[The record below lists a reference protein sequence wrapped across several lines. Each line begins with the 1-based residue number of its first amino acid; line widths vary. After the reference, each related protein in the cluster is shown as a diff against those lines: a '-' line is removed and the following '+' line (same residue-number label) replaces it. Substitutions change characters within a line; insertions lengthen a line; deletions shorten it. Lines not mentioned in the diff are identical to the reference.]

1 MIDVLE
7 VIPYEVKTAVI
18 IYKNNMNNL
27 PLDNDQ

>member
-7 VIPYEVKTAVI
+7 VIPYEVKTTVI
-18 IYKNNMNNL
+18 IYKNMNNL